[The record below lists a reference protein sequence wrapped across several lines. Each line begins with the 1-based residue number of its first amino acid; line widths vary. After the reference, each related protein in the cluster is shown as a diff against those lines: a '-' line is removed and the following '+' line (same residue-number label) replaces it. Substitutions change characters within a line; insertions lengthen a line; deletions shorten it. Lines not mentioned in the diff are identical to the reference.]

1 LGLKDELRHSVEMH
15 LPQTV
20 SQAAAL
26 AEIQEHISEKKT
38 YQRKFSTVKSENNP
52 AFNTTELWKAR

>member
-1 LGLKDELRHSVEMH
+1 MH